1 MSGTLFMKHSC
12 PLPKTADACFLVD
25 IHLKH
30 LIRCPR
36 VFCIYKVQGSC
47 IYYVRYL
54 TLLKNNYFILQKPL
68 SLLWHPEP
76 LWLKIIQNKTQS
88 LQKQNQS
95 NCSIRSLSN
104 PVSNAWESK
113 TAPRYIS
120 SFLHRVLAQ
129 WPLFYSI
136 STMSCHTALSI
147 REGEKIPTATEFKA
161 PLPAPQTEPGEP
173 LLQSPTKQRGQK
185 DLF

>member
-1 MSGTLFMKHSC
+1 MYHFIPNQCLGNRLYAVTAKFMSGTLFMKHSC

-30 LIRCPR
+30 WIRCPR
-36 VFCIYKVQGSC
+36 VFCIYKVQGSR

-76 LWLKIIQNKTQS
+76 LRLKIIQNKTQS
-88 LQKQNQS
+88 PQKQNRS

-113 TAPRYIS
+113 TAPQVH
-120 SFLHRVLAQ
+120 FLILTQGVSPVA
-129 WPLFYSI
+129 
-136 STMSCHTALSI
+136 A
-147 REGEKIPTATEFKA
+147 
-161 PLPAPQTEPGEP
+161 
-173 LLQSPTKQRGQK
+173 LLQHQHDELPHCSQYKGRRENPYCNRI
-185 DLF
+185 